1 MDKISC
7 SKENDGFVVKKMIKN
22 IEHAKVLL
30 LSDEVAYH
38 DGQVVSKTLA
48 QNSRHSLT
56 LFAFEK
62 GEEISSHASDGD
74 AFVLVLDGVGKITI
88 NGKDHLLRKGE
99 AIVMPAKLPHA
110 VYAVERFKMLLT
122 VSFP

>member
-1 MDKISC
+1 M
-7 SKENDGFVVKKMIKN
+7 NFAVKKLIKN
-22 IEHAKVLL
+22 IEHGVVLP
-30 LSDEVAYH
+30 LSDEVTYQ
-38 DGQVVSKTLA
+38 DGQIVSKTLA

-74 AFVLVLDGVGKITI
+74 AFVLALDGVGQITI
-88 NGKDHLLRKGE
+88 AGKEHRLHKGE
-99 AIVMPAKLPHA
+99 AIVMPAKIPHA

-122 VSFP
+122 VSFPE